1 MINESKL
8 NVRMFHLMES
18 GFFGKQL
25 LSEAVEDKEEV
36 KQGAYGDPYQYKRV
50 PGSGGVK
57 YFYAKK
63 GNSDWVEQTKQ
74 KGIDG
79 IKQLIFP
86 KDLQTGNAS
95 KETGNA
101 SSENKDASKETENA
115 SSETKDASKETENT
129 SKGTQVASDNANK
142 KYEAIFVA
150 GITTQISI
158 DNQIKNFKAGFGE
171 GRRVAVFYYNGAPY
185 LHNQTISQ
193 VLVESPKIPI
203 FLYSAGADQ
212 VDKMASNANAD
223 VNKIFVIEPYFGKN
237 QTVQPKIGTAIKMGV
252 PAKHIYVGAY
262 ADAGL
267 GVIKNATPTKSGNH
281 FKAPMEV
288 AALHKNA

>member
-8 NVRMFHLMES
+8 NNRMFHLIES
-18 GFFGKQL
+18 GFFGKQV
-25 LSEAVEDKEEV
+25 LSEAVEDKEEI

-63 GNSDWVEQTKQ
+63 GDSNWVEQTKQ

-86 KDLQTGNAS
+86 KDLETGNTS
-95 KETGNA
+95 KET
-101 SSENKDASKETENA
+101 KDT
-115 SSETKDASKETENT
+115 SSETGNT
-129 SKGTQVASDNANK
+129 SKETQVASDNANK

-150 GITTQISI
+150 GITSGISI

-171 GRRVAVFYYNGAPY
+171 GRRVAVFYYDGAPY
-185 LHNQTISQ
+185 GHKQSISQ
-193 VLVESPKIPI
+193 VLAESPKIPI

-212 VDKMASNANAD
+212 VYNMASNANAD
-223 VNKIFVIEPYFGKN
+223 VNKIFVIEPYFGPK
-237 QTVQPKIGTAIKMGV
+237 QTIKPKIDAAINMGV
-252 PAKHIYVGAY
+252 PVSHIYVGGY
-262 ADAGL
+262 AEVGL
-267 GVIKNATPTKSGNH
+267 GVVEKATPTKSGNH
-281 FKAPMEV
+281 FKAPAEV